1 MSKDLGADWGI
12 PYYNKPKPPGFMTE
26 QYQSRLNHI
35 DDQIKALQKER
46 ETVLNLMNE
55 KLRG

>member
-1 MSKDLGADWGI
+1 MPKDLGTDWGI
-12 PYYNKPKPPGFMTE
+12 PYYNKPKPPDFMTE

-46 ETVLNLMNE
+46 ETVINLMNE
-55 KLRG
+55 KG